1 MHDTQNPPLSLQKG
15 YALAKDIIRRHAK
28 IFYLGA
34 QMLPKD
40 ERLAIFVVYAVARYA
55 DESVDDIKV
64 TDKRQRLAKIAA
76 WIESS
81 YGQTPLSEP
90 LLQAFRHT
98 VQRYRIPFEYFD
110 ELICGM
116 RMDLDKTR
124 YADFGELNTYC
135 YRVAGVIGLI
145 TLNIL
150 GASAEE
156 AREHA
161 VELGTA
167 MQLTNIARDVREDWQ
182 KGRVYL
188 PQDEL
193 TRFGVTEDDIAR
205 SRVTENFA
213 SLMRFQLERARGYYR
228 RACPGI
234 QSLPSPRVRL
244 VVLMIMRMYAQILTE
259 IERRGYDI
267 FSRRVYLNS
276 FQRASLMLE
285 TVLKRS
291 YL

>member
-1 MHDTQNPPLSLQKG
+1 MHGSQNPSLSLQKG
-15 YALAKDIIRRHAK
+15 YALAKEIIRRHAK

-34 QMLPKD
+34 QILPKD
-40 ERLAIFVVYAVARYA
+40 ERLAIFAVYAVARYA
-55 DESVDDIKV
+55 DESVDNTKV
-64 TDKRQRLAKIAA
+64 TDKRQQLAKIAA

-110 ELICGM
+110 ELIRGM

-124 YADFGELNTYC
+124 YADFEELNTYC

-145 TLNIL
+145 TLCIL

-161 VELGTA
+161 VGLGTA

-193 TRFGVTEDDIAR
+193 ARFGVAEDDIAC
-205 SRVTENFA
+205 SRMTENFV

-228 RACPGI
+228 RAYSGVRY
-234 QSLPSPRVRL
+234 LPSPRIRL
-244 VVLMIMRMYAQILTE
+244 VVLMIMRMYSQILTE
-259 IERRGYDI
+259 IERRGCDI
-267 FSRRVYLNS
+267 FSRRIYLNAL
-276 FQRASLMLE
+276 QRASLMLG